1 MRYVFRTLR
10 NKIVH
15 RTTQGTNPEAELP
28 AVGSKSK
35 ELEAES

>member
-1 MRYVFRTLR
+1 MKY
-10 NKIVH
+10 
-15 RTTQGTNPEAELP
+15 GTNPETELP

>member
-1 MRYVFRTLR
+1 MKY
-10 NKIVH
+10 
-15 RTTQGTNPEAELP
+15 GSNPETELP

>member
-1 MRYVFRTLR
+1 MRYVFRRLR
-10 NKIVH
+10 NKVGH
-15 RTTQGTNPEAELP
+15 RMKYGTNPETELP